1 VKLEG
6 KGVDGVFTSPP
17 YVGQIDYHEQ
27 HRYAYELFGIERR
40 DGLEIGPKTKGKGE
54 RARGDYARS
63 MAESL
68 RNVSA
73 DMSPGAAVLL
83 VANDRLG
90 LYPGIFEE
98 AGMRVERSFE
108 RPVEDRT
115 ERDKRPYSET
125 VFLARLER

>member
-1 VKLEG
+1 MV
-6 KGVDGVFTSPP
+6 
-17 YVGQIDYHEQ
+17 
-27 HRYAYELFGIERR
+27 
-40 DGLEIGPKTKGKGE
+40 
-54 RARGDYARS
+54 
-63 MAESL
+63 ESL

-73 DMSPGAAVLL
+73 PMSPRATVLL

-90 LYPGIFEE
+90 LYPAIFEE
-98 AGMRVERSFE
+98 AWMRVERSFE